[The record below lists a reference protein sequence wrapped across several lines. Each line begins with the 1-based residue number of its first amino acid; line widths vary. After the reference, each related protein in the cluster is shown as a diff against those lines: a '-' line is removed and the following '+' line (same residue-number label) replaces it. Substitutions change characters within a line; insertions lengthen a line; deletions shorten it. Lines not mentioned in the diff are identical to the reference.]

1 MEEPHRLFK
10 SYTIFYFVELFKT
23 KIEKPEQQKIG
34 LDIEYNNEQANVS
47 AESNEA
53 EKKEELK
60 KTKEIIIEAGIKDE
74 QINQIEMPPK

>member
-1 MEEPHRLFK
+1 
-10 SYTIFYFVELFKT
+10 LFKT
-23 KIEKPEQQKIG
+23 KIEKPEQQEMG
-34 LDIEYNNEQANVS
+34 LDIEDNNEQVNVS
-47 AESNEA
+47 AKNDEA